1 MQTQVMLH
9 NTSLADFNDTYTC
22 AIVKRPQIKGFFNI
36 NCVDSQIDVNHALT
50 GLCLG

>member
-9 NTSLADFNDTYTC
+9 NTSLVDFNDTNTC
-22 AIVKRPQIKGFFNI
+22 AIGKTPRIKGFFSI